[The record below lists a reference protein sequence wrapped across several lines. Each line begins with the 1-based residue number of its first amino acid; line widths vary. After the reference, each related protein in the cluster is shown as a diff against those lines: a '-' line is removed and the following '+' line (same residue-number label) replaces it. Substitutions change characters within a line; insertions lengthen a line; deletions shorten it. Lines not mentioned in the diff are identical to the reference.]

1 MTVAVEDFRN
11 LGQLFRQAEQVQAK
25 LHEIQEEM
33 GKRKVE
39 GSAGGGMVTVLMN
52 GKMQV
57 VCVKLDPG
65 LLAEKERDVD
75 LLQDLITAA
84 VNDAI
89 HRAQALMAEEVAK
102 VTGGMVVPG
111 TGRP

>member
-1 MTVAVEDFRN
+1 VTVAVGDFRN

-33 GKRKVE
+33 GKKKVE
-39 GSAGGGMVTVLMN
+39 GSAGGGMVTVVMN
-52 GKMQV
+52 GKMQMV
-57 VCVKLDPG
+57 SVKLDHG
-65 LLAEKERDVD
+65 LLAEGERDVD

-102 VTGGMVVPG
+102 VTGGVGVPG
-111 TGRP
+111 AVRP

>member
-1 MTVAVEDFRN
+1 MAAGDFRN

-25 LHEIQEEM
+25 LNEIQEEM
-33 GKRKVE
+33 GRKRVE

-57 VCVKLDPG
+57 LSVKLDPVV
-65 LLAEKERDVD
+65 LAQKERDLD

-89 HRAQALMAEEVAK
+89 HRAQTLMAEEVAK
-102 VTGGMVVPG
+102 VTGGVAIPG
-111 TGRP
+111 MSRP